1 MVPLRGVG
9 VAAKGLPARKW
20 LWMPAPVRSGRR
32 HPPRVTWF
40 WLVSAYFTC
49 PGRGRLASR
58 FARRRSSSRHLPPAD
73 PVPAPGA
80 SSGSRGDGGHRLAD
94 GEPID
99 RSARHAGRGCGR
111 GFSCWRPPPRYP
123 REASTGSTARF
134 DLTCVTSRRH
144 AWLPHR
150 TPRISVTGGT
160 HRRLAHVPA
169 DVQADPERG
178 EPRQSP
184 RRSTSPPGATFAT
197 DQTINPDARRHRD
210 ARGTDCTLEL
220 RWTCPSRSSGT
231 RSTGTNTVGA
241 VTVTPACPHVDPDAT
256 LSRAPG
262 RRHRWP
268 SSAGVCRSPCAY
280 PRRTAWRMPR

>member
-1 MVPLRGVG
+1 
-9 VAAKGLPARKW
+9 
-20 LWMPAPVRSGRR
+20 MPAPVRSGRR

-40 WLVSAYFTC
+40 WLVSAYCTC

-150 TPRISVTGGT
+150 TLRFIRNSFVINNLRAQRNFRYPFHSQFRIGLNHTLQDYL
-160 HRRLAHVPA
+160 RRLPTVDGPGHDTDRCRLGAVARPPIA
-169 DVQADPERG
+169 S
-178 EPRQSP
+178 SP
-184 RRSTSPPGATFAT
+184 RFRRAGRVCHFQPLRGAPGPRGAGS
-197 DQTINPDARRHRD
+197 RRQRD
-210 ARGTDCTLEL
+210 GGRLEL
-220 RWTCPSRSSGT
+220 FGRRRSARLRRPSSKSSG
-231 RSTGTNTVGA
+231 RSAIV
-241 VTVTPACPHVDPDAT
+241 PDDRHLQAT
-256 LSRAPG
+256 IVSR
-262 RRHRWP
+262 R
-268 SSAGVCRSPCAY
+268 
-280 PRRTAWRMPR
+280 

>member
-1 MVPLRGVG
+1 MAGPG
-9 VAAKGLPARKW
+9 GLVESRPE
-20 LWMPAPVRSGRR
+20 L
-32 HPPRVTWF
+32 HTE
-40 WLVSAYFTC
+40 LVM
-49 PGRGRLASR
+49 
-58 FARRRSSSRHLPPAD
+58 ARRRCSWNPFGNKA
-73 PVPAPGA
+73 V
-80 SSGSRGDGGHRLAD
+80 
-94 GEPID
+94 I
-99 RSARHAGRGCGR
+99 RS
-111 GFSCWRPPPRYP
+111 WRI
-123 REASTGSTARF
+123 
-134 DLTCVTSRRH
+134 
-144 AWLPHR
+144 PHR

-210 ARGTDCTLEL
+210 ARGADCTLEL

-241 VTVTPACPHVDPDAT
+241 VAVAPACPHVDHDAT

-262 RRHRWP
+262 RRRRP
-268 SSAGVCRSPCAY
+268 SSAGVCRSACAY